1 MNTIPLF
8 PLKTVLFPQ
17 GILQLRIF
25 EPRYLDMVSEAIRTD
40 AGFGICLITS
50 GNEVGAPAE
59 CHDIGTL
66 AHIHDW
72 GMSDQGLLRITVI
85 GSNRFRILQKR
96 IRNNLLLEGDVELI
110 DENDDEELPVEY
122 QLISDLLRRI
132 GDRFKLSH
140 LSEQDKYLD
149 AGWVG
154 CRLAEVLPFELND
167 KQNLLETDN
176 PVERLQQIQR
186 MLQLLSADQ
195 NQC

>member
-1 MNTIPLF
+1 MNTISLF

-17 GILQLRIF
+17 GILQLCIF

-40 AGFGICLITS
+40 AGFGICLITA

-66 AHIHDW
+66 AHIQDW
-72 GMSDQGLLRITVI
+72 GMSDQGLLRITVK